1 MNFIKVFTGQ
11 VLLIRISWVLQLP
24 KFLRYLLGST
34 SIIIVVGLVVVL
46 LHIIDMSAGDT
57 WALNMNDRNSFQ
69 YIIIYCIITLVSL
82 FIQVF
87 LLSISVRIAF
97 KIKRSTSHLSLL
109 IRYLYV
115 GSHIAVMGSI
125 TYLLL
130 EQILTSMYHTV
141 LLELI
146 VILSLIPS
154 VLILISLAFTNL
166 KSFLSTK
173 SKILVIYGIA
183 IIAIAVQLSIA
194 FCYIE
199 LNLYSKPEIITPDRN
214 PWASYFYTNLQSTM
228 SLIYEVSESISFII
242 IWISL
247 ILLTKQY
254 AEKIGKIKYSI
265 TLSIPMIYF
274 LFQYSPLLLEQ
285 MGTLSSL
292 LMAEGSLF
300 LYFYNFVLNTVNIGT
315 GLLFGISFYI
325 LSRSLVYDQLKY
337 YLVICGTAIMIIFS
351 SGISTILILAPYPAW
366 GIVSLSFILPAS
378 FLLLIGLDSATYYI
392 ASDTLIRRFL
402 YHHRKEFELFQALGS
417 SKATDMVE
425 RKMNEMI
432 RQQIQ
437 NLDLEML
444 FKPISEI
451 DDIKRYVRK
460 VRIEMK
466 HSATRMDSSKSD

>member
-1 MNFIKVFTGQ
+1 
-11 VLLIRISWVLQLP
+11 LQSS
-24 KFLRYLLGST
+24 KFQKYLLDST
-34 SIIIVVGLVVVL
+34 SIIIIVGFVVVL

-69 YIIIYCIITLVSL
+69 YTIIYCIITVASL
-82 FIQVF
+82 IIQAF
-87 LLSISVRIAF
+87 LFSVSVRIAF
-97 KIKRSTSHLSLL
+97 KTKKATSRLSL
-109 IRYLYV
+109 ITRYLYV

-125 TYLLL
+125 AYLLA
-130 EQILTSMYHTV
+130 EQVLTSTYHTV

-146 VILSLIPS
+146 VGLSLIPS
-154 VLILISLAFTNL
+154 VLILISLAFTSL
-166 KSFLSTK
+166 KSFSSTK
-173 SKILVIYGIA
+173 SKILGVYGIA
-183 IIAIAVQLSIA
+183 IIAIAVQLIIA

-199 LNLYSKPEIITPDRN
+199 LNLYSKPGIITPDRN
-214 PWASYFYTNLQSTM
+214 PWASYFYTNLQSKI
-228 SLIYEVSESISFII
+228 SLSYEISEAMSFII
-242 IWISL
+242 IWISS

-254 AEKIGKIKYSI
+254 AQKIGTIKYSI

-285 MGTLSSL
+285 IGTLSSL

-325 LSRSLVYDQLKY
+325 LSRSLVYDHLKY
-337 YLVICGTAIMIIFS
+337 YLIICGTAVMIIFS

-366 GIVSLSFILPAS
+366 AIVSLSFILPAS

-402 YHHRKEFELFQALGS
+402 YHHKNQFELFQALGS

-432 RQQIQ
+432 RQQLE
-437 NLDLEML
+437 NLELELL
-444 FKPISEI
+444 FKPVSEVE
-451 DDIKRYVRK
+451 DIKQYVRK

-466 HSATRMDSSKSD
+466 QSDTK